1 MVRPGPGW
9 AGLGC
14 CNTLMLFFW
23 CLPSR
28 RGGGG
33 GGGVVVVVEVAQ
45 PVASRRHTG
54 GMEEAPCR
62 VQHLA
67 RS

>member
-1 MVRPGPGW
+1 MVVV
-9 AGLGC
+9 
-14 CNTLMLFFW
+14 
-23 CLPSR
+23 
-28 RGGGG
+28 
-33 GGGVVVVVEVAQ
+33 VVVVVEVAQ

-67 RS
+67 PLLGEVVLILLSCTPQAGPRDNLHNMIRTGL

>member
-28 RGGGG
+28 CGDVVV
-33 GGGVVVVVEVAQ
+33 VVVVVEVAQ